1 LVPLL
6 KVAFPDSK
14 IAQNITMG
22 RTKTTK
28 IITNVLGK
36 SQKEKIVEILKKR
49 KFSLLIDEST
59 DTSTGK
65 NICLCVRYFNEDSGK
80 ISSNFLSLIQCFQ
93 NNPDEANKGAT
104 AETIYNKVVNALKS
118 ENIPLENLVG
128 FGSDGC
134 NTMFGSQ
141 NSVVSRLKAHFPG
154 IIVQK
159 CVRHS
164 LHLCAS
170 EACKVLPRQYED
182 LAREVYN
189 FF

>member
-1 LVPLL
+1 
-6 KVAFPDSK
+6 
-14 IAQNITMG
+14 MG

-28 IITNVLGK
+28 IITNVLRK

-59 DTSTGK
+59 DMSTLK
-65 NICLCVRYFNEDSGK
+65 SICICVRYFSGDSGK
-80 ISSNFLSLIQCFQ
+80 ISSIFFSLIQCFK

-118 ENIPLENLVG
+118 ENTPLDNLVG

-134 NTMFGSQ
+134 NTMFGAQ
-141 NSVVSRLKAHFPG
+141 NSGVSRLKADFPG

-159 CVRHS
+159 CVSHS

-170 EACKVLPRQYED
+170 
-182 LAREVYN
+182 
-189 FF
+189 